1 MILDKKFALLE
12 ILFWSSLILS
22 IFLIYQ
28 SNNEQKII
36 SINGETMGST
46 YSVKYLS
53 GDDSDIKS
61 KKIIEDILTD
71 INQQMSLQELLLLIL
86 LI

>member
-1 MILDKKFALLE
+1 MILDKKNLFIIIGIILL
-12 ILFWSSLILS
+12 SL
-22 IFLIYQ
+22 FLIYQ

-53 GDDSDIKS
+53 GDDSEIKN
-61 KKIIEDILTD
+61 KKIIDDILTC
-71 INQQMSLQELLLLIL
+71 LLYTSPSPRD
-86 LI
+86 

>member
-1 MILDKKFALLE
+1 MILDKKFILLE
-12 ILFWSSLILS
+12 ILFWLSLIVS

-53 GDDSDIKS
+53 GDDSEIKN
-61 KKIIEDILTD
+61 KKIIEDI
-71 INQQMSLQELLLLIL
+71 
-86 LI
+86 